1 MVGNSW
7 QTSFRNVMVNLEH
20 ILAKS
25 EETGRV
31 TLVQHLTEVSM
42 LAEKVAQHLGLD
54 IPIAKKG
61 AILHDIGKVSPLFQ
75 KTLNK
80 NFQRPPGF
88 LFRHELASLFF
99 ISILKQEEKHPVID
113 MIVAH
118 HKSIYNDAG
127 GKGLLDLDEN
137 DHACLEK
144 HIIGFDD
151 WSKDALLIL
160 AHFNFETRPISIEQA
175 KETFY
180 EVVEYCQSKKYGY
193 SQWKGVLIAADH
205 LASARSGYI
214 KPLERKLFV
223 VPDLSYYHS
232 RKNEL
237 YPLSMISTEDKR
249 RHTLVTAPTGAGKTD
264 FLIRRC
270 KGRVFYTLPFQ
281 ASINAMYERIK
292 TDLKDTDADVR
303 LLHAASSIRLD
314 NGNVEEKILQR
325 HIGASVKVL
334 TPHQMASLVFG
345 TKGFEAMIS
354 DIKGCEIILDE
365 IHTYSETTQAIVLKI
380 VEILC
385 NIGCRVHIGTA
396 TMPTVLYSRLVD
408 ILGGAENIYEV
419 KLPNEVLDS
428 FNRHIIHK
436 ADSIESLSNVID
448 EAIHQNQKILLV
460 CNQVKR
466 AQSLFNDLSVRY
478 PRVEKMLVHSRFK
491 RGVRSQLES
500 NLRNTFNYSYEAC
513 LVVSTQVVEVSLDI
527 SFDLMITECAPVD
540 SLIQRFGRINRKRS
554 KETIGH
560 YKPIYVLAPP
570 TEKTDA
576 LPYGLE
582 VLQRTYEA
590 LPNSELM
597 KEREA
602 QSMIDTVYPSVEF
615 VNIDLNAVFKDGKW
629 MIKELWH
636 NSKSALLETL
646 EIDSVACIDEADRD
660 VYESATYEEQS
671 KMEIPVSYRSVAY
684 RGLDQSASGSKPFII
699 PSKAYDNE
707 LGFLVEF
714 AKPGFYNVSKRFL

>member
-1 MVGNSW
+1 MKDLD
-7 QTSFRNVMVNLEH
+7 Q
-20 ILAKS
+20 ILAKG
-25 EETGRV
+25 EENGHV
-31 TLVQHLTEVSM
+31 TLVQHLSEVAL

-54 IPIAKKG
+54 TSIARKG
-61 AILHDIGKVSPLFQ
+61 AILHDIGKASSLFQ
-75 KTLNK
+75 NTLKK

-99 ISILKQEEKHPVID
+99 ISILNEEEKYPVID

-118 HKSIYNDAG
+118 HKSIYKDTG

-137 DHACLEK
+137 EPEVFEK
-144 HIIGFDD
+144 HIKGFDV
-151 WSKDALLIL
+151 WSKDALSIL
-160 AHFNFETRPISIEQA
+160 EHLKIETKPISVDQA
-175 KETFY
+175 KESFY
-180 EVVEYCQSKKYGY
+180 EVVDYCLSKKYGY

-205 LASARSGYI
+205 LASAMSGYI

-232 RKNEL
+232 RKSEL
-237 YPLSMISTEDKR
+237 YPLSLISTDDERK
-249 RHTLVTAPTGAGKTD
+249 HTMVTAPTGAGKTD

-270 KGRVFYTLPFQ
+270 TGRVFYTLPFQ

-292 TDLKDTDADVR
+292 ADLKNTNADIR
-303 LLHAASSIRLD
+303 LLHAASSIRLE
-314 NGNVEEKILQR
+314 NGKVEEKILQR

-345 TKGFEAMIS
+345 TKGYEAMIA
-354 DIKGCEIILDE
+354 DIKGCDIILDE
-365 IHTYSETTQAIVLKI
+365 IHTYAETTQAIVLKI

-385 NIGCRVHIGTA
+385 NIGCSVHIGTA
-396 TMPTVLYSRLVD
+396 TMPSVLYNRLVD
-408 ILGGAENIYEV
+408 ILGGTDNIYEV

-436 ADSIESLSNVID
+436 ADSIELLSNVID

-466 AQSLFNDLSVRY
+466 AQTLFNDLSKRY
-478 PRVEKMLVHSRFK
+478 PHIEKMLVHSRFK
-491 RGVRSQLES
+491 RGMRSQLES
-500 NLRNTFNYSYEAC
+500 DLRNIYNNSTEAC

-527 SFDLMITECAPVD
+527 SFDLMVTECAPVD
-540 SLIQRFGRINRKRS
+540 ALIQRFGRINRNRS

-560 YKPIYVLAPP
+560 YKPIYVLALP

-590 LPNSELM
+590 LPNGNLM

-602 QSMIDTVYPSVEF
+602 QSMIDSVYPSIEF

-646 EIDSVACIDEADRD
+646 DIDSVACIDEADRD
-660 VYESATYEEQS
+660 VYESAIYEEQA

-684 RGLDQSASGSKPFII
+684 RGLDKSANGSKPFVI

-707 LGFLVEF
+707 LGFLVDF
-714 AKPGFYNVSKRFL
+714 AKPEFYNVSLRFL

>member
-1 MVGNSW
+1 M
-7 QTSFRNVMVNLEH
+7 TNLDH
-20 ILAKS
+20 ILAKG
-25 EETGRV
+25 EENGRV
-31 TLVQHLTEVSM
+31 TLVQHLTEVA
-42 LAEKVAQHLGLD
+42 LLTEKVAQHLGLD
-54 IPIAKKG
+54 VSVARKG
-61 AILHDIGKVSPLFQ
+61 AILHDIGKASSIFQ
-75 KTLNK
+75 DTLKK

-99 ISILKQEEKHPVID
+99 ISILNEEEKYPVID

-118 HKSIYNDAG
+118 HKSIYKDTG

-137 DHACLEK
+137 EPEVFEK
-144 HIIGFDD
+144 HIKGFDV
-151 WSKDALLIL
+151 WSKDALSVLQ
-160 AHFNFETRPISIEQA
+160 HFNIKTKPISVDQA
-175 KETFY
+175 KESFY
-180 EVVEYCQSKKYGY
+180 EGVDYCLSKRYGY

-205 LASARSGYI
+205 LASAMSGYI

-223 VPDLSYYHS
+223 IPDLSYYHS
-232 RKNEL
+232 RKSEL
-237 YPLSMISTEDKR
+237 YPLSLISTDDTRK
-249 RHTLVTAPTGAGKTD
+249 HTLVTAPTGAGKTD

-270 KGRVFYTLPFQ
+270 TGRVFYTLPFQ

-292 TDLKDTDADVR
+292 ADLNNTDADVR
-303 LLHAASSIRLD
+303 LLHAASSIKLE
-314 NGNVEEKILQR
+314 NWTVEEKILQR

-345 TKGFEAMIS
+345 TKGYEAMIA
-354 DIKGCEIILDE
+354 DIKGCDIILDE

-385 NIGCRVHIGTA
+385 NIGCLVHIGTA
-396 TMPTVLYSRLVD
+396 TMPTVLYNRLVE
-408 ILGGAENIYEV
+408 ILGGADNIYEV
-419 KLPNEVLDS
+419 KLPNEVLDT

-436 ADSIESLSNVID
+436 ADSMESLSSVID
-448 EAIHQNQKILLV
+448 EAIQQNQKILLV

-466 AQSLFNDLSVRY
+466 AQSLFYDLSGQY
-478 PRVEKMLVHSRFK
+478 PQVKKMLVHSRFK

-500 NLRNTFNYSYEAC
+500 DLRNIFNNSTEAC

-527 SFDLMITECAPVD
+527 SFDLMVTECAPID
-540 SLIQRFGRINRKRS
+540 ALIQRFGRINRKRS
-554 KETIGH
+554 KETIGK

-570 TEKTDA
+570 TEKNDA

-590 LPNSELM
+590 LPNGNLM

-602 QSMIDTVYPSVEF
+602 QSMIDTVYPSIEF

-646 EIDSVACIDEADRD
+646 DIDSVACIDEADKELYD
-660 VYESATYEEQS
+660 TSSFEEQA
-671 KMEIPVSYRSVAY
+671 KIEIPVSYRSVGY
-684 RGLDQSASGSKPFII
+684 RGLDKSTNGSKPFVI

-707 LGFLVEF
+707 LGFLVDF
-714 AKPGFYNVSKRFL
+714 AKPEFYNVSLRFL

>member
-1 MVGNSW
+1 MK
-7 QTSFRNVMVNLEH
+7 NLDH
-20 ILAKS
+20 ILAKK
-25 EETGRV
+25 EDNGQV
-31 TLVQHLTEVSM
+31 TLVQHLFEVAL
-42 LAEKVAQHLGLD
+42 LAEMVAQQLGLD
-54 IPIAKKG
+54 TSIAKKG
-61 AILHDIGKVSPLFQ
+61 AILHDIGKASSLFQ
-75 KTLNK
+75 KTLKK

-88 LFRHELASLFF
+88 LFRHEFASLFF
-99 ISILKQEEKHPVID
+99 ISILNEEEKYPVID

-118 HKSIYNDAG
+118 HKSIYKDAG

-137 DHACLEK
+137 EPECFEK
-144 HIIGFDD
+144 HISGFDD
-151 WSKDALLIL
+151 WSKDALSIL
-160 AHFNFETRPISIEQA
+160 EHFNFVTKPVSVHQA
-175 KETFY
+175 KESFY
-180 EVVEYCQSKKYGY
+180 EVIDYCQSKKYGY

-205 LASARSGYI
+205 LASSMSGYI
-214 KPLERKLFV
+214 NTLERKLFV

-232 RKNEL
+232 RKSEL
-237 YPLSMISTEDKR
+237 YPLSLISTKDKR
-249 RHTLVTAPTGAGKTD
+249 KHTLVTAPTGAGKTD

-270 KGRVFYTLPFQ
+270 NGRVFYTLPFQ

-292 TDLKDTDADVR
+292 ADLKNTDADVR
-303 LLHAASSIRLD
+303 LLHATSSIKLE
-314 NGNVEEKILQR
+314 NGTIEEKILQR

-345 TKGFEAMIS
+345 TKGYEAMIA
-354 DIKGCEIILDE
+354 DIKGCDIILDE

-396 TMPTVLYSRLVD
+396 TMPTVLYNRLVE
-408 ILGGAENIYEV
+408 ILGGADTIYEV
-419 KLPNEVLDS
+419 KLPDEVLDT

-436 ADSIESLSNVID
+436 ADSMESLSNVID
-448 EAIHQNQKILLV
+448 QAIQQNQKILLV

-466 AQSLFNDLSVRY
+466 AQSLFDDLSEKY
-478 PRVEKMLVHSRFK
+478 PHVERMLVHSRFK

-500 NLRNTFNYSYEAC
+500 NLRNIYNNSIEAC

-527 SFDLMITECAPVD
+527 SFDLMVTECAPID
-540 SLIQRFGRINRKRS
+540 ALIQRFGRINRKRS
-554 KETIGH
+554 KETIGK

-582 VLQRTYEA
+582 VLQRTFEA
-590 LPNSELM
+590 LPNGNLM

-602 QSMIDTVYPSVEF
+602 QSMIDTVYPTIEF

-646 EIDSVACIDEADRD
+646 DIDSVACIDEADKD
-660 VYESATYEEQS
+660 LYDTLFYEEQA
-671 KMEIPVSYRSVAY
+671 KMEIPVSYRSVGY
-684 RGLDQSASGSKPFII
+684 RGLDKSANGSKPFII
-699 PSKAYDNE
+699 PSKAYDNK
-707 LGFLVEF
+707 LGFLVDF
-714 AKPGFYNVSKRFL
+714 AKPEFYTISSRFL

>member
-1 MVGNSW
+1 MN
-7 QTSFRNVMVNLEH
+7 NLDH
-20 ILAKS
+20 ILAKG
-25 EETGRV
+25 EENGRV
-31 TLVQHLTEVSM
+31 TLVQHLSEVAL

-54 IPIAKKG
+54 TSIARKG
-61 AILHDIGKVSPLFQ
+61 AILHDIGKASSLFQ
-75 KTLNK
+75 NTLKK
-80 NFQRPPGF
+80 NFQWPPGF

-99 ISILKQEEKHPVID
+99 ISILNEEEKYPVID

-118 HKSIYNDAG
+118 HKSIYKDVG

-137 DHACLEK
+137 EPEVFEK
-144 HIIGFDD
+144 HIKGFDV
-151 WSKDALLIL
+151 WSKDALSVLE
-160 AHFNFETRPISIEQA
+160 HFNIKTKPISVDQA
-175 KETFY
+175 KESFY
-180 EVVEYCQSKKYGY
+180 EVVDYCLSKKYGY

-205 LASARSGYI
+205 LGSAMSGYI

-223 VPDLSYYHS
+223 IPDLSYYHS
-232 RKNEL
+232 RKSEL
-237 YPLSMISTEDKR
+237 YPLSLISTDDKR
-249 RHTLVTAPTGAGKTD
+249 KHTLVTAPTGAGKTD

-270 KGRVFYTLPFQ
+270 TGRVFYTLPLQ
-281 ASINAMYERIK
+281 TSINAMYERIK
-292 TDLKDTDADVR
+292 ADLKNTDADVR
-303 LLHAASSIRLD
+303 LLHAASSIKLA
-314 NGNVEEKILQR
+314 NGTVEEKILQR

-345 TKGFEAMIS
+345 TKGYEAMIA
-354 DIKGCEIILDE
+354 DIKGCDIILDE

-396 TMPTVLYSRLVD
+396 TMPTVLYNRLVE
-408 ILGGAENIYEV
+408 ILGGADTIYEV
-419 KLPNEVLDS
+419 KLPDEVLDT

-436 ADSIESLSNVID
+436 ADSMEALSNLID
-448 EAIHQNQKILLV
+448 EAIQQNQKILLV

-466 AQSLFNDLSVRY
+466 AQSLFYDLSERY
-478 PRVEKMLVHSRFK
+478 PHVEKMLVHSRFK

-500 NLRNTFNYSYEAC
+500 DLRNIYNNSTEAC

-527 SFDLMITECAPVD
+527 SFDLMVTECAPVD
-540 SLIQRFGRINRKRS
+540 ALIQRFGRINRKRS

-570 TEKTDA
+570 TEKNDA

-590 LPNSELM
+590 LPNGNLM

-602 QSMIDTVYPSVEF
+602 QSMIDTVYPSIEF

-646 EIDSVACIDEADRD
+646 DIDSVACIDEADKD
-660 VYESATYEEQS
+660 LYDTSSYEEQA
-671 KMEIPVSYRSVAY
+671 KMEIPVSYRSVGY
-684 RGLDQSASGSKPFII
+684 RSLVKSANGSKPFVI

-707 LGFLVEF
+707 LGFLVDF
-714 AKPGFYNVSKRFL
+714 AKPEFYNVSLRFL

>member
-1 MVGNSW
+1 MK
-7 QTSFRNVMVNLEH
+7 NLDH
-20 ILAKS
+20 ILAKG
-25 EETGRV
+25 EENGKV
-31 TLVQHLTEVSM
+31 TLVQHLSEVAL
-42 LAEKVAQHLGLD
+42 LAEKVAQNLGLD
-54 IPIAKKG
+54 TSIAKKG
-61 AILHDIGKVSPLFQ
+61 AILHDIGKASSIFQ
-75 KTLNK
+75 KTLTK

-99 ISILKQEEKHPVID
+99 ISILNEEEKYPVID

-118 HKSIYNDAG
+118 HKSIYKDAG

-137 DHACLEK
+137 DPDCFEK
-144 HIIGFDD
+144 HINGFEV
-151 WSKDALLIL
+151 WSKDALSIL
-160 AHFNFETRPISIEQA
+160 EHFNFETKPISVQQA
-175 KETFY
+175 KESFY
-180 EVVEYCQSKKYGY
+180 EVVDYCQSKKYGY

-205 LASARSGYI
+205 LASAMSGYI

-232 RKNEL
+232 RKSEL
-237 YPLSMISTEDKR
+237 YPLSLIQTDDKR
-249 RHTLVTAPTGAGKTD
+249 KHTLVTAPTGAGKTD

-270 KGRVFYTLPFQ
+270 NGRVFYTLPFQ

-292 TDLKDTDADVR
+292 DDLKNTDADIR
-303 LLHAASSIRLD
+303 LLHAASSIKLE
-314 NGNVEEKILQR
+314 NGKVEEKILQR

-345 TKGFEAMIS
+345 TKGYEAMIA
-354 DIKGCEIILDE
+354 DIKGCDIILDE

-396 TMPTVLYSRLVD
+396 TMPSVLYNRLVD
-408 ILGGAENIYEV
+408 ILGGSDNIYEV
-419 KLPNEVLDS
+419 KLPDEALDS

-436 ADSIESLSNVID
+436 ADSIESLSSIID
-448 EAIHQNQKILLV
+448 EAIQQNQKILLV

-466 AQSLFNDLSVRY
+466 AQSLFNELSERY
-478 PRVEKMLVHSRFK
+478 PHVEKMLVHSRFK
-491 RGVRSQLES
+491 RGVRSKLES
-500 NLRNTFNYSYEAC
+500 DLRNIYNNSTEAC

-540 SLIQRFGRINRKRS
+540 ALIQRFGRINRKRS

-582 VLQRTYEA
+582 VLQRTYDS
-590 LPNSELM
+590 LPNGKLM

-602 QSMIDTVYPSVEF
+602 QSMIDTVYPSIEF

-646 EIDSVACIDEADRD
+646 DIDSVACIDEADKD
-660 VYESATYEEQS
+660 LYDTSTYEEQA
-671 KMEIPVSYRSVAY
+671 KIEIPVSYRSVAY
-684 RGLDQSASGSKPFII
+684 RGLDKSTNGSKPFVI
-699 PSKAYDNE
+699 PSKAYDKE

-714 AKPGFYNVSKRFL
+714 AKPEFYNVSLRFL